1 MIPSDIHPYP
11 PISMNGMVSEHDRPY
26 AEYGH
31 LSIIKAEIN
40 ISLNLSFLGLSTI
53 AKTHKFDLQG
63 SNTIK
68 KRRDKS
74 IRILFSS
81 SSFAFLAKTNIPSKT
96 RVILYFVLCNFSN
109 WIDLDLTLAV
119 PAGVNFDRKIKFLKT
134 S

>member
-11 PISMNGMVSEHDRPY
+11 PVSMNDMVSEHDRPY

-81 SSFAFLAKTNIPSKT
+81 SSFTFLAKTNIPSKT